1 MASAPRAQ
9 HPPLTPHMCAGFADV
24 LWKTVAWD
32 SGAVPTSYAKRLAPA
47 HRVLFRADPSEKEE

>member
-1 MASAPRAQ
+1 M
-9 HPPLTPHMCAGFADV
+9 